1 MFIDEGI
8 LSLIIFIDWLDSQR
22 EYVVFCTLFLLVL
35 SFNDRCILSLYF
47 GMVIW
52 CLVFYICSFLLPIKK
67 EVQNRPYSVVC
78 P

>member
-35 SFNDRCILSLYF
+35 SFNDRCILSL
-47 GMVIW
+47 
-52 CLVFYICSFLLPIKK
+52 
-67 EVQNRPYSVVC
+67 
-78 P
+78 